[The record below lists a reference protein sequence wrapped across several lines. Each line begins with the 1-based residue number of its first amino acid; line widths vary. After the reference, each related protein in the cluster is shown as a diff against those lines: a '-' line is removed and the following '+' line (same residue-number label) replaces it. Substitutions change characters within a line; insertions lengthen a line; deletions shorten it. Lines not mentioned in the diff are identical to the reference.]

1 MPLHQPKSTT
11 RFLAM
16 FAVHSAAP
24 RKAAFRAACAA
35 LLCLAVSCAK
45 DAQAEPLPD
54 SRVGVREPV
63 ASGVRLARFRNDLLA
78 LYAPRA
84 GRPLWIRDRTA
95 TPQARAVAEAL
106 RSASDEGLRP
116 ADYDGSGWLERFEN
130 VGPLDDP
137 RTLLVDIDFS
147 AAV

>member
-1 MPLHQPKSTT
+1 MPPHLPKSTAA
-11 RFLAM
+11 FLAM

-35 LLCLAVSCAK
+35 LLCLAASYAK
-45 DAQAEPLPD
+45 DARAGPPPD
-54 SRVGVREPV
+54 SRAGVRDPI

-116 ADYDGSGWLERFEN
+116 ADYQGSGWLERFEN
-130 VGPLDDP
+130 IGPL
-137 RTLLVDIDFS
+137 
-147 AAV
+147 